1 MQMDLLVADSDPV
14 VHVGVTH
21 MLAGLSW
28 LTITAHARSSRETMT
43 MVEAAQPD
51 MILLG
56 LRLPGTLTGR
66 LIGQLRGC
74 APDMKVVVFAPPSAL
89 GDAVAASA
97 DGIVP
102 RAADSAGLLDVV
114 TRVAGGELVTD
125 RPDHRLPLRRGPGG
139 HGLTQREYDILCRVA
154 MGETNAE
161 VARALGLTTNTAKTY
176 FQRTLE
182 KLGARNRT
190 EAVVYATE
198 LGLL

>member
-1 MQMDLLVADSDPV
+1 MQVDLLVADSDPV

-28 LTITAHARSSRETMT
+28 LTVTAHARSSRETM
-43 MVEAAQPD
+43 MIAEAARPD

-56 LRLPGTLTGR
+56 LRLPGALSSR

-74 APDMKVVVFAPPSAL
+74 APGIKVVVFAPPLAL
-89 GDAVAASA
+89 DQAVTASA

-102 RAADSAGLLDVV
+102 RAADSAILLDVV
-114 TRVAGGELVTD
+114 TRVAGGELVAGC
-125 RPDHRLPLRRGPGG
+125 PDHRLTSRRDHAG
-139 HGLTQREYDILCRVA
+139 HGLTRREYDILCRVA